1 MNTYLIY
8 IFVILL
14 SSSRLSILQM
24 QSLGISL
31 LAKLKAE
38 PVSIEITAMITRLET
53 TLTLYLTVLTQWSSD
68 KSRTKGKV
76 DAFSKI
82 VLTIPFLIDSY
93 KTMVK
98 TAMPGDTNVLLV
110 LFGNSIAIFYNGKQ
124 QDIINAFQ
132 NLFKLLDDYPLLAA
146 LQIKVGAFIVNLQA
160 AYDVKAE
167 IKDDVKIDSS
177 TITDLHNEL
186 GSIILGTFGRLID
199 FFRTN
204 PFKVERFFDPTI
216 IKRNKKDPEKVRK
229 NQAWVDVPFGI
240 TINAS
245 NTKIIKNGY
254 FVFEGFTDATVCIW
268 TAPTSDSPVPPNV
281 FELKGTEKN
290 GAKVNDLGSALN
302 TFLLFKVKT
311 GVTPGR
317 IKVTWRNKK

>member
-1 MNTYLIY
+1 MNTFLIF
-8 IFVILL
+8 IFVTLL
-14 SSSRLSILQM
+14 SSSRLSLLQM
-24 QSLGISL
+24 QQLGISL

-38 PVSIEITAMITRLET
+38 PESIEITDLITRLET
-53 TLTLYLTVLTQWSSD
+53 ILTSYVTELTQWNSD

-76 DAFSKI
+76 DAFSKL
-82 VLTIPFLIDSY
+82 VLTIPFLIDNYRS
-93 KTMVK
+93 KVK
-98 TAMPGDTNVLLV
+98 IAMPGDKNVLLV
-110 LFGNSIAIFYNGKQ
+110 LFGKNISIFYMGKQ
-124 QDIINAFQ
+124 QEIINAFK
-132 NLFKLLDDYPLLAA
+132 NLLKLLHDYPLLNDLETEVA
-146 LQIKVGAFIVNLQA
+146 AFILKLQA
-160 AYDVKAE
+160 AYDVKAD

-177 TITDLHNEL
+177 NINDLHSEL

-216 IKRNKKDPEKVRK
+216 IKRNKKDPEKTRK

-245 NTKIIKNGY
+245 NAKIIKNGY
-254 FVFEGFTDATVCIW
+254 FVFEGFTDATICIW
-268 TAPTSDSPVPPNV
+268 TASTADSPVPPNV

-302 TFLLFKVKT
+302 TLLLFKVKT

-317 IKVTWRNKK
+317 IKVTWRAKK

>member
-38 PVSIEITAMITRLET
+38 PVSIEITALITRLET
-53 TLTLYLTVLTQWSSD
+53 ILALYLTRLTQWQGD

-76 DAFSKI
+76 DAFSTLMLTVPFI
-82 VLTIPFLIDSY
+82 VD
-93 KTMVK
+93 KWRDEVK
-98 TAMPGDTNVLLV
+98 LALPANKNVLLV
-110 LFGNSIAIFYNGKQ
+110 LFGNNITIFYRGKQ
-124 QDIINAFQ
+124 QVIINVFT
-132 NLFKLLDDYPLLAA
+132 NLYNLLEDYPQLSA
-146 LQIKVGAFIVNLQA
+146 LQTEVGAFIVNLQA

-177 TITDLHNEL
+177 TINDLHNEL

-302 TFLLFKVKT
+302 TLLLFKVKT

-317 IKVTWRNKK
+317 IKVTWRTKK